1 MTKPRSLDDALKAC
15 RGIGPG
21 FHMLRHLLS
30 VVILAHHC
38 RVAVFGTGTGD
49 TYEKGVAFTGA
60 AVLKLTRG
68 QLLVELL
75 RPGLYALVGVF
86 FALSGFLVV
95 ASALRNSSIKV
106 FFANRA
112 LRIAPAL
119 TVEVTLS
126 ALVFGPLFT
135 QYPLGQYFGDG
146 QFFRYFGNI
155 VGHVTFEL
163 PGVFLA
169 NPWPRMI
176 NANLWTLPAEFW
188 CYFFML
194 CMMVTGVLLHR
205 KRVTIAILAAGA
217 VAILLSLY
225 DPVLFSI
232 RMDTTHFTEWYIVM
246 MFFFGILFYINA
258 AWIPLSLPIFLACA
272 AGYYLLTLLDQFGA
286 LSGLLLTYCMV
297 WVGMRSFP
305 LFDRMLR
312 KDLSYGIYLYGF
324 PITQAIVY
332 LALPHL
338 AGLPRIVSFALIFP
352 VVLGLTAVFSSLSWD
367 YIEKPALSLRKH
379 ILREPRPKPVG
390 A

>member
-1 MTKPRSLDDALKAC
+1 MTKARTLEDALKAC

-75 RPGLYALVGVF
+75 RPGLYALVGMF

-135 QYPLGQYFGDG
+135 HVSAAQYFGDP

-163 PGVFLA
+163 PGVFLD

-205 KRVTIAILAAGA
+205 KRVTIAILAAAA
-217 VAILLSLY
+217 VAVMLSVY
-225 DPVLFSI
+225 DPLLFSI
-232 RMDTTHFTEWYIVM
+232 RQDTTHFTEWYIVM
-246 MFFFGILFYINA
+246 MFFFGVLFYINA
-258 AWIPLSLPIFLACA
+258 ARIPLSPWLFLASA
-272 AGYYLLTLLDQFGA
+272 GGYYMLTLLDRLGA
-286 LSGLLLTYCMV
+286 VSGLLLTYCMV
-297 WVGMRSFP
+297 WIGMQGFP
-305 LFDRMLR
+305 LFDRLLK
-312 KDLSYGIYLYGF
+312 KDMSYGIYLYGF
-324 PITQAIVY
+324 PITQAVVY
-332 LALPHL
+332 LALPHM
-338 AGLPRIVSFALIFP
+338 AGLPRILCFLVVFP
-352 VVLGLTAVFSSLSWD
+352 AVLVLTAIFSSLSWD
-367 YIEKPALSLRKH
+367 YIERPALGLRKH

>member
-1 MTKPRSLDDALKAC
+1 MKARTLEDALKAC

-21 FHMLRHLLS
+21 FHLLRHLLS

-38 RVAVFGTGTGD
+38 RVAVFGTGAGD
-49 TYEKGVAFTGA
+49 SYQKGVAFTDA
-60 AVLKLTRG
+60 AVAELTRG
-68 QLLVELL
+68 QLVVELL
-75 RPGLYALVGVF
+75 RPGLYALVGMF

-126 ALVFGPLFT
+126 ALVFGPLLTQFT
-135 QYPLGQYFGDG
+135 LGQYFGDY

-155 VGHVTFEL
+155 VGHVTFQL
-163 PGVFLA
+163 PGVFQS
-169 NPWPRMI
+169 NPWPDMV

-188 CYFFML
+188 CYFCML

-205 KRVTIAILAAGA
+205 KRITIAIFAA
-217 VAILLSLY
+217 VAVAVLLAFY
-225 DPVLFSI
+225 DPVMFSV
-232 RMDTTHFTEWYIVM
+232 RQDTTHFTEWFIVM
-246 MFFFGILFYINA
+246 MFFFGVLFYINA
-258 AWIPLSLPIFLACA
+258 AYIPLSLPLFLVAA
-272 AGYYLLTLLDQFGA
+272 AGYYVLTLLNQLGA
-286 LSGLLLTYCMV
+286 VSGILLTYCMV
-297 WVGMRSFP
+297 WIGMQGFP
-305 LFDRMLR
+305 WFDRLLK

-324 PITQAIVY
+324 PITQAVIY
-332 LALPHL
+332 LALPHMG
-338 AGLPRIVSFALIFP
+338 GLPHIVCFGLIFP
-352 VVLGLTAVFSSLSWD
+352 AVLVLTAVFSTLSWD

>member
-1 MTKPRSLDDALKAC
+1 MTKPRSLEDALKAC

-49 TYEKGVAFTGA
+49 VYEKGVAFTGA
-60 AVLKLTRG
+60 AVLQLTRG

-75 RPGLYALVGVF
+75 RPGLYALVGMF

-106 FFANRA
+106 FFANRI

-135 QYPLGQYFGDG
+135 HFALGQYFSDG

-155 VGHVTFEL
+155 VGHGTFEL
-163 PGVFLA
+163 PGVFLD

-205 KRVTIAILAAGA
+205 KRVTIAIFAACA

-225 DPVLFSI
+225 DPVLFSV
-232 RMDTTHFTEWYIVM
+232 RQDTTHFTEWYIVM
-246 MFFFGILFYINA
+246 MFFFGVLFYINA
-258 AWIPLSLPIFLACA
+258 ARIPLNVPLFLACA
-272 AGYYLLTLLDQFGA
+272 GGYYVLTLVNQLGA
-286 LSGLLLTYCMV
+286 VSGLLLTYCMV
-297 WVGMRSFP
+297 WIGMQGFP
-305 LFDRMLR
+305 LFDRLLK
-312 KDLSYGIYLYGF
+312 KDMSYGIYLYGF
-324 PITQAIVY
+324 PITQAVVY
-332 LALPHL
+332 LALPHM
-338 AGLPRIVSFALIFP
+338 AGLSRIVSFIVIFP
-352 VVLGLTAVFSSLSWD
+352 VVLVLTALFSSLSWE

-379 ILREPRPKPVG
+379 VLREPRPKAVG

>member
-1 MTKPRSLDDALKAC
+1 MTKARTLEDALKAC

-38 RVAVFGTGTGD
+38 RVAVFGTGSGD
-49 TYEKGVAFTGA
+49 SYEKGIAFTGA
-60 AVLKLTRG
+60 GVAQLTRG
-68 QLLVELL
+68 QLVVELL
-75 RPGLYALVGVF
+75 RPGLFALVGMF

-126 ALVFGPLFT
+126 AVVLGPLFT
-135 QYPLGQYFGDG
+135 HFQLEQYFSDY

-155 VGHVTFEL
+155 VGHVAFEL
-163 PGVFLA
+163 PGVFVG
-169 NPWPRMI
+169 NPWPAMI

-205 KRVTIAILAAGA
+205 KRITIAILAACA
-217 VAILLSLY
+217 VAVLLAFY
-225 DPVLFSI
+225 DPAGFSI
-232 RMDTTHFTEWYIVM
+232 RQDTTHFTEWYIVM
-246 MFFFGILFYINA
+246 MFFFGMLFYINA
-258 AWIPLSLPIFLACA
+258 ARVPLNPWLFMAAA
-272 AGYYLLTLLDQFGA
+272 AGYYVLTLLNQLGA
-286 LSGLLLTYCMV
+286 ASGLLLTYCMV
-297 WVGMRSFP
+297 WIGMQGFP
-305 LFDRMLR
+305 LFDRLLK

-324 PITQAIVY
+324 PITQAVITLV
-332 LALPHL
+332 LPHL
-338 AGLPRIVSFALIFP
+338 TGVSRILCFALIFP
-352 VVLGLTAVFSSLSWD
+352 VVLVLTGLFSSLSWD
-367 YIEKPALSLRKH
+367 YIEKPALGLRKH